1 MHDAPERLNPREA
14 LGKAP
19 GKGQR
24 WTKGRIGR
32 RRKAMTTTR
41 RRWPTAANAARL
53 LAMTNLE
60 RAAQIAR
67 EMLRHPAV
75 AGDPSLRALVYESM
89 ALAEQSRR
97 ELGEARTE

>member
-1 MHDAPERLNPREA
+1 
-14 LGKAP
+14 
-19 GKGQR
+19 
-24 WTKGRIGR
+24 
-32 RRKAMTTTR
+32 
-41 RRWPTAANAARL
+41 
-53 LAMTNLE
+53 MTNLE

-97 ELGEARTE
+97 ELGQARPE